1 MTKSGGIAADQLKSI
16 IERVER
22 LEEEKSGLAS
32 DIKDIFAEAKGN
44 GKVEVILMM
53 LDDIKVKKTYGFG
66 HKFHFLI
73 N

>member
-1 MTKSGGIAADQLKSI
+1 
-16 IERVER
+16 V
-22 LEEEKSGLAS
+22 
-32 DIKDIFAEAKGN
+32 FAEAKGN

-53 LDDIKVKKTYGFG
+53 LDDVEVKKTYGFG